1 MIPFFRGQVSWNS
14 FLSYTDPETENEP
27 QSADQT
33 TSGSQEVDVVDG
45 ESPED
50 SSLNSHSESS
60 SPATTDNAAANAS
73 PSQQDSDPTENHG
86 FIGFDGECSYFDED
100 EEQSE
105 TEEDSSPNVSWGK
118 EGQPVHPIVADWN
131 EDLKAIKMLKKA
143 MMKKKMM
150 KKGEL

>member
-1 MIPFFRGQVSWNS
+1 MIVIPFFRGKVSWNS
-14 FLSYTDPETENEP
+14 FLSYTDPETESEP

-33 TSGSQEVDVVDG
+33 TSGSQEVDG

-60 SPATTDNAAANAS
+60 SPATTDNAAASAS
-73 PSQQDSDPTENHG
+73 PSQEKIGLAGFETE
-86 FIGFDGECSYFDED
+86 CTYFDED

-105 TEEDSSPNVSWGK
+105 TEEDSNPNVSWDQ
-118 EGQPVHPIVADWN
+118 EDQPLHPIVADWN
-131 EDLKAIKMLKKA
+131 EDMRAIKMLKKA
-143 MMKKKMM
+143 LMKKKIVI